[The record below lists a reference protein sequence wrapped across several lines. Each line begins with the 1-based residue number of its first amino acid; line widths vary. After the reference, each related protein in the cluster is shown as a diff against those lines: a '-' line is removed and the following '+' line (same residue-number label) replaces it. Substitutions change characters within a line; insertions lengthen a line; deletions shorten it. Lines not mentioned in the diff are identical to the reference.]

1 VDPVRTPLVIMVVLA
16 AALLGLDAL
25 LGGGG
30 DGRGEAAAVRTAP
43 IATIAHRVEAV
54 RELRFRSVPRALAVT
69 PAQARR
75 DGLADFDR
83 SYPAARRAADEEVL
97 TLLGLAPAG
106 LSLRD
111 VYGSLFGE
119 GVAGYYD
126 PRTKRLR
133 TVTGSA
139 TGTRVTA
146 ETVLAHELT
155 HALEDQRYG
164 LLDDADRAHT
174 GDDDAALARLALTEG
189 TATEVMDRYMRRHFS
204 ASEILGGSLGA
215 AFGGTGT
222 GNMPPFLQIQTVFP
236 YVGGQ
241 RFVADLLRRAGDR
254 WDIVDTAERLRP
266 PASTE
271 QVMHPWRYLH
281 ADMPL
286 PVRIGVRLGAAWS
299 RAASGTWGELQT
311 RELLATSGGGGQDVA
326 AAGWGGDRW
335 ELWRSRPLGECRSPC
350 RDADVLVMR
359 WRWDTPRDRREFAD
373 RLRRWV
379 LDGRGGRAAG
389 AGTWA
394 LADGGAA
401 AITIRAGA
409 VTLALASDPGLARR
423 ASDSR

>member
-1 VDPVRTPLVIMVVLA
+1 MDPVRTPLVIIVVLV
-16 AALLGLDAL
+16 AALLALDAL

-30 DGRGEAAAVRTAP
+30 GGGAAAVRTAP
-43 IATIAHRVEAV
+43 VAAIAHRVEAV
-54 RELRFRSVPRALAVT
+54 RHLRFRTVPRALAVT

-75 DGLADFDR
+75 DGLAEFDR
-83 SYPAARRAADEEVL
+83 SYPARRRAADEEVL
-97 TLLGLAPAG
+97 TLLGLAPHG
-106 LSLRD
+106 LSLRA

-126 PRTKRLR
+126 SRTKRLR

-139 TGTRVTA
+139 TNTRVTA

-164 LLDDADRAHT
+164 NLDAADGGHT
-174 GDDDAALARLALTEG
+174 GDDDAALARLALAEG
-189 TATEVMDRYMRRHFS
+189 TATEVMDRYMRRYFS
-204 ASEILGGSLGA
+204 PSEILGGSLGA
-215 AFGGTGT
+215 AFGGSGT
-222 GNMPPFLQIQTVFP
+222 GGMPPFLAIQTVFP

-311 RELLATSGGGGQDVA
+311 RELLATSGGGGQDAA

-335 ELWRSRPLGECRSPC
+335 ELWRSRPLGECRAPC

-359 WRWDTPRDRREFAD
+359 WRWPRGPRPR
-373 RLRRWV
+373 
-379 LDGRGGRAAG
+379 
-389 AGTWA
+389 
-394 LADGGAA
+394 
-401 AITIRAGA
+401 
-409 VTLALASDPGLARR
+409 
-423 ASDSR
+423 